1 MPLYHNSIDPNLLVH
16 KGVSRGRWAWSPSMF
31 DVAET
36 TPLDNLVAV
45 QLAAKKLCNRKLP
58 GAAMGAISKL
68 LSAGR
73 PVATLMTRVHELDP
87 RNDARLPRT
96 LEEVLNEAID
106 RKSGGQGKRVA
117 DGVESG
123 GR

>member
-1 MPLYHNSIDPNLLVH
+1 MRISDWSSDVCSSDLPNLLVH

-73 PVATLMTRVHELDP
+73 PVAKQIGREP
-87 RNDARLPRT
+87 CRGRR
-96 LEEVLNEAID
+96 
-106 RKSGGQGKRVA
+106 GQYV
-117 DGVESG
+117 
-123 GR
+123 